1 MRSPRRRRRESR
13 GQALVEFSL
22 IIPIFLAMF
31 TGIIEFGVAFSVKM
45 QVTFASRDAAI
56 VLAESGAADPLTAD
70 CAILSRIDQD
80 FLAPAQRSN
89 IDHVD
94 IFWATAAGGINN
106 GAVETYKPTGTLGS
120 SCPTLVWSRTSNL
133 YPAQNRCSSITGSSL
148 GLCQA
153 SPVHTGPDRIGVT
166 IVYKYSWTTPL
177 PSLIGLSGNGLSF
190 SQTNLTTIEPVP
202 PST

>member
-13 GQALVEFSL
+13 GQALVEFAM

-56 VLAESGAADPLTAD
+56 VLAESGAADPQTAD

-80 FLAPAQRSN
+80 FLAPAKRAN

-120 SCPTLVWSRTSNL
+120 SCPTLVWSRTSDL

-166 IVYKYSWTTPL
+166 IVYQYNWITPL
-177 PSLIGLSGNGLSF
+177 PGLVGLSGSGMSF

>member
-94 IFWATAAGGINN
+94 IFWATASGGVNN

-120 SCPTLVWSRTSNL
+120 SCPTLVWSRTQDL
-133 YPAQNRCSSITGSSL
+133 YPAQNRCSSISGSSL

-153 SPVHTGPDRIGVT
+153 SPVHSGPDRIGVT

>member
-80 FLAPAQRSN
+80 FLAPAKRTN

-166 IVYKYSWTTPL
+166 IVYQYNWITPL
-177 PSLIGLSGNGLSF
+177 PGLVGLSGSGMSF

>member
-13 GQALVEFSL
+13 GQALVEFAM
-22 IIPIFLAMF
+22 IIPIFMAMF

-80 FLAPAQRSN
+80 FLAPAKRVN

-120 SCPTLVWSRTSNL
+120 SCPTLVWSRTSDL
-133 YPAQNRCSSITGSSL
+133 YPPQNRCASISGSDL

-153 SPVHTGPDRIGVT
+153 SPVRTGPDRIGVT

-177 PSLIGLSGNGLSF
+177 PGLIGLSGSGLSF